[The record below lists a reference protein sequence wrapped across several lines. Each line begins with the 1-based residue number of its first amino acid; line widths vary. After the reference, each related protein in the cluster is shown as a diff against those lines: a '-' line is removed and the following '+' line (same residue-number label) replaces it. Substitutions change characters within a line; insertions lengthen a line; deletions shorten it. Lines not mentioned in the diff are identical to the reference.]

1 MAYPETYGPP
11 KVKDPS
17 STIQSVTQPIV
28 EDALNAGKVLGDTP
42 TQSGFNP
49 YTMSYQLAKTQDPA
63 LKAADWV
70 NGTNK
75 YRIENGKP
83 MLSYSELYDA
93 FGAKDPNIDDATR
106 QKVERRI
113 RNGER
118 LNAIGTFL
126 GNLVNYVRTNKG
138 HMAMNLDNL
147 GKEQQAR
154 FTQLRDYNAKLDR
167 QGYADYVEALV
178 RDRVEKARQDALSA
192 QQQAQRQSYALSL
205 LKFQDDAARKNREET
220 ADATKNAWEQGFK
233 EQQQAETERFHN
245 ATIANQRRANEIRAN
260 RGGGGSGGG
269 AKESITVNGDKT
281 YTRNFALT
289 PLEARNIID
298 NFGSDSLKTAAK
310 NSFNASE
317 IIGIASNII
326 ASGGVDEGILKNMG
340 FTLQGQKGQAST
352 FTIDQNGNIVTG
364 GSQGATQGLSFK
376 E

>member
-28 EDALNAGKVLGDTP
+28 EDALNAGKGLGDTS

-49 YTMSYQLAKTQDPA
+49 YTVSYQLAKTQDPA

-154 FTQLRDYNAKLDR
+154 FTQLRDYNTKLDR

-178 RDRVEKARQDALSA
+178 KDRAEKARQDALSA
-192 QQQAQRQSYALSL
+192 QQQAQQQSYALSL
-205 LKFQDDAARKNREET
+205 LKFQDDAARKNRKEA

-233 EQQQAETERFHN
+233 AQQQAETERFHN
-245 ATIANQRRANEIRAN
+245 ATIANQRRANDIREN
-260 RGGGGSGGG
+260 GGGGGV
-269 AKESITVNGDKT
+269 KESITINGDKT
-281 YTRNFALT
+281 YTRRTPLT
-289 PLEARNIID
+289 PLEARIIVD
-298 NFGSDSLKTAAK
+298 NFGDDNQKQGKDAIGADVV
-310 NSFNASE
+310 
-317 IIGIASNII
+317 GIASKII

-352 FTIDQNGNIVTG
+352 FTIDPNGNIVTG
-364 GSQGATQGLSFK
+364 GSQGAKEGLSFK